1 MVERIADIG
10 AINWDACANPPER
23 TFNPFIAYGFLSA
36 LEASGCIGP
45 GTGWGAAHLVLTDDK
60 GAIGGLAPQYV
71 KANSYGEY
79 VFDHSWADAFE
90 RAGGRYYPKLLIAA
104 PFTPASGPRL
114 LVRSGPDQAAARKAL
129 AQGAVALAQ
138 RMKVSSLH
146 VNFTLP
152 DDQVDLAAHGF
163 LRREDRQF
171 HWFNE
176 NYRDF
181 QDFLDQL
188 SSRKRKQ
195 IRKEREI
202 AKANGVEIEVL
213 TGSALQESHW
223 DAFYQF
229 YMDTGSR
236 KWGRPYLNRAFFSH
250 LSASMADH
258 IVLVMAKRGGRWIAG
273 ALNLLGSDALFGR
286 NWGCIEDHPC
296 LHFEVCYYQAIDF
309 AIAQQLARV
318 EAGAQ
323 GEHKLARGY
332 RPMVTTSFH
341 WIADPNFRDAVARY
355 LVAERRAVEAQI
367 EMLDAYLPFRHVPA
381 PEEEA

>member
-1 MVERIADIG
+1 MH
-10 AINWDACANPPER
+10 WDACANPPDR
-23 TFNPFIAYGFLSA
+23 AFNPFIAYGFLSA
-36 LEASGCIGP
+36 CEASGCIGP

-60 GAIGGLAPQYV
+60 GTIAGLAPQYV
-71 KANSYGEY
+71 KSNSYGEY

-114 LVRSGPDQAAARKAL
+114 LVRSGPDQAAARNAL

-146 VNFTLP
+146 INFTVS
-152 DDQVDLAAHGF
+152 DDQADLAAHGF

-176 NYRDF
+176 SYRDF

-202 AKANGVEIEVL
+202 AKANGIEIEVL

-229 YMDTGSR
+229 YLDTGSR
-236 KWGRPYLNRAFFSH
+236 KWGRPYLNREFFSY

-296 LHFEVCYYQAIDF
+296 LHFELCYYQAIEF
-309 AIAQQLARV
+309 AISKQLVRV

-332 RPMVTTSFH
+332 RPMVTTSYH
-341 WIADPNFRDAVARY
+341 WINDPNFRDAVARY
-355 LVAERRAVEAQI
+355 LIAERRAVEAQI
-367 EMLDAYLPFRHVPA
+367 EMLDAHLPFRHVPA

>member
-1 MVERIADIG
+1 M
-10 AINWDACANPPER
+10 
-23 TFNPFIAYGFLSA
+23 AYGFLSA

-45 GTGWGAAHLVLTDDK
+45 GTGWGAAHLVLTDDS
-60 GAIGGLAPQYV
+60 GTIAGVAPQYV

-129 AQGAVALAQ
+129 AQGATALAQ

-146 VNFTLP
+146 VNFTIP
-152 DDQVDLAAHGF
+152 DDQSELAVHGF

-195 IRKEREI
+195 IRKERET
-202 AKANGVEIEVL
+202 AKANGIEIELL
-213 TGSALQESHW
+213 TGNALQESHW
-223 DAFYQF
+223 DAFFQF

-236 KWGRPYLNRAFFSH
+236 KWGRPYLNREFFSH

-258 IVLVMAKRGGRWIAG
+258 IVLVMAKRAGRWIAG

-296 LHFEVCYYQAIDF
+296 LHFELCYYQAIDF
-309 AIAQQLARV
+309 AIAKQLARV

-341 WIADPNFRDAVARY
+341 WINDPNFRDAVARY
-355 LVAERRAVEAQI
+355 LIAERRAVEAQI
-367 EMLDAYLPFRHVPA
+367 EMLDAHLPFRHVQA